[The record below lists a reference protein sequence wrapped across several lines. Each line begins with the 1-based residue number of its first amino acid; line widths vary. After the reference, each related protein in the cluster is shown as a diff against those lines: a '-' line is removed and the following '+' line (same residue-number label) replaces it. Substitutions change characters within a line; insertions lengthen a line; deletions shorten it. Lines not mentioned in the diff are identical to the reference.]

1 MFLIGMGLFGMA
13 VGAALGLVGGE
24 MHRDCERAM
33 LFASA
38 EPAPHTL
45 AAVDE
50 VCQQAALLR
59 PAAFGLVGLSA
70 LVAGVP
76 LVQHAREQR
85 QGA

>member
-24 MHRDCERAM
+24 MHRDCEHAM
-33 LFASA
+33 LIALH
-38 EPAPHTL
+38 EGAPNTL
-45 AAVDE
+45 AAMDE

-59 PAAFGLVGLSA
+59 PAAFGLVALST

-76 LVQHAREQR
+76 LAQHARERR
-85 QGA
+85 QDA